1 MKTSAAGRKLIQDFE
16 QCRLVAYPDPG
27 AKDGVPWTIGWGATG
42 LGIGRG
48 VVWTQQ
54 EADERFD
61 LDLSKRETLL
71 NNALVVPVTQGQF
84 DALVSIVYNVG
95 EGGPQKDGIIR
106 LRSGRPS
113 TLLRLVNARE
123 YAAAA
128 DQFLLWVSPGSSV
141 QAGLLR
147 RRKAERELFCS
158 EGA

>member
-1 MKTSAAGRKLIQDFE
+1 MKTSAAGRALIQSFE
-16 QCRLVAYPDPG
+16 QCRLTAYPDPG
-27 AKDGVPWTIGWGATG
+27 ARDGVPWTIGWGATG
-42 LGIGRG
+42 FGIGRG

-61 LDLSKRETLL
+61 FDLAQREVIVDAAVT
-71 NNALVVPVTQGQF
+71 VPLTQGQF
-84 DALVSIVYNVG
+84 DAMVSIVFNVG
-95 EGGPQKDGIIR
+95 AGGPQRDGIIH

-113 TLLRLVNARE
+113 TLLKLLNARE

-128 DQFLLWVSPGSSV
+128 DQFLMWVSPGSSV
-141 QAGLLR
+141 MAGLLR